1 MTLEIPPIDDNEDD
15 EYGEDDEDEYEE
27 LYESKKNE
35 IEKYIEDNFSKLKFS
50 IHFDGHSLIEWG
62 SENITNIKVNPPINI
77 TDSLLDNIDTSVA
90 NQVLVKFDLK
100 VTVNYTATV
109 YYVSTKTELNGPEGK
124 AEHISEDLERE
135 YPNSTE
141 LDVEVTFSLPKKKKE
156 SFRNMAIEIKPID
169 TDESDK
175 IVVYAVD
182 YEEEYDD
189 ERYEGD
195 N

>member
-1 MTLEIPPIDDNEDD
+1 MEIPPVNETEDD

-35 IEKYIEDNFSKLKFS
+35 IEKYIEDNFSKLNFS
-50 IHFDGHSLIEWG
+50 IDFDGHSLIEWG
-62 SENITNIKVNPPINI
+62 SENITNIKVNPPIDI
-77 TDSLLDNIDTSVA
+77 TDSFLDKIDTSDA

-141 LDVEVTFSLPKKKKE
+141 LDVEVTFSLPKKKNN
-156 SFRNMAIEIKPID
+156 SLCNMAIKIKPNEPL
-169 TDESDK
+169 DESNK

-189 ERYEGD
+189 E
-195 N
+195 